1 MTEIPET
8 LADAFARRVAER
20 DNPPPPP
27 PPSPAPAAVLARLG
41 AWLRA
46 AHGVRDPRGQRCLGQ
61 MLVALMARPECTTAE
76 LAAAGGVRD
85 RAAARVAERL
95 QALGLTE
102 SGYRGRS
109 RYHRL
114 ARAAEDALLRVVAG
128 PPGALPA
135 VDAGP
140 E

>member
-1 MTEIPET
+1 MPDVSENMAAALT
-8 LADAFARRVAER
+8 RRVAER
-20 DNPPPPP
+20 DNPPPALPL
-27 PPSPAPAAVLARLG
+27 SQEPAAVLARIG

-61 MLVALMARPECTTAE
+61 MLGALMQRPERTTAE
-76 LAAAGGVRD
+76 LAAAGGIGE

-95 QALGLTE
+95 AGLGLTTWE
-102 SGYRGRS
+102 YRGRP

-114 ARAAEDALLRVVAG
+114 TRAAEDALLPVVAG
-128 PPGALPA
+128 PPTALPP
-135 VDAGP
+135 VHPGP